1 MTRRDASSA
10 PPGRPGRPSRPTPA
24 RRAYRPFSRPE
35 ADTVMLPPVSAE
47 PDVTPGERGPRP
59 PGGGPAAGAPAERT
73 RVLVI
78 PRRRRR
84 ELERSL
90 FPPPSSRRIW
100 VSRAVLVAI
109 LAVQAALSLRMRNT
123 AFEDEALYLTA
134 GHYELAH
141 LLYGVPLPQDYASF
155 FSGSPVLYPILGAL
169 ADTAGGLAAARLVS
183 LAAML
188 ATTALLYSL
197 TRRLFNERIGLCAAV
212 VFSVTESAIFL
223 GNFATY
229 DAPALCLLAVAAW
242 IVVRTATVRWPV
254 YLAAAP
260 VAALA
265 VATKY
270 ASALF
275 VPTIVVMAAL
285 AAWPYQGK
293 RALIRAAALGVT
305 VAGLLA
311 AALWLA
317 GSDYTAAITSTT
329 TARQHGSTPISVL
342 LKDCLLWG
350 ALPFALAV
358 IGSVAYALEAR
369 TEPGERIAPP
379 GSRAHRIVLGV
390 VLTGTALLAPLDQ
403 IHLHTDVSFQKHI
416 GFGLFFAAPMAGIGL
431 ARIIG
436 PHFHRAQFGVAVWGS
451 CLLLGMVQAGHLYD
465 SWPNARPL
473 VAELSRYLAPHA
485 HYLVEVSEIPSY
497 YLMYNPDARADQ
509 FSSTYFI
516 SYTGKNGTTLT
527 GDAGYEQAIRD
538 GYFRVVAYDDTV
550 TVPLDRILARMLTAD
565 PQYRLAATLA
575 NSDGVGTYYVWVRR

>member
-10 PPGRPGRPSRPTPA
+10 PPGRPGRPSRPTPP

-47 PDVTPGERGPRP
+47 PDITPGERGPRP
-59 PGGGPAAGAPAERT
+59 PGGGPADGAPAERT

-84 ELERSL
+84 ELERSP
-90 FPPPSSRRIW
+90 FPPPSPRRIW

-254 YLAAAP
+254 
-260 VAALA
+260 
-265 VATKY
+265 
-270 ASALF
+270 
-275 VPTIVVMAAL
+275 
-285 AAWPYQGK
+285 
-293 RALIRAAALGVT
+293 
-305 VAGLLA
+305 
-311 AALWLA
+311 
-317 GSDYTAAITSTT
+317 
-329 TARQHGSTPISVL
+329 
-342 LKDCLLWG
+342 
-350 ALPFALAV
+350 
-358 IGSVAYALEAR
+358 
-369 TEPGERIAPP
+369 
-379 GSRAHRIVLGV
+379 
-390 VLTGTALLAPLDQ
+390 
-403 IHLHTDVSFQKHI
+403 
-416 GFGLFFAAPMAGIGL
+416 
-431 ARIIG
+431 
-436 PHFHRAQFGVAVWGS
+436 
-451 CLLLGMVQAGHLYD
+451 
-465 SWPNARPL
+465 
-473 VAELSRYLAPHA
+473 
-485 HYLVEVSEIPSY
+485 
-497 YLMYNPDARADQ
+497 
-509 FSSTYFI
+509 
-516 SYTGKNGTTLT
+516 
-527 GDAGYEQAIRD
+527 
-538 GYFRVVAYDDTV
+538 
-550 TVPLDRILARMLTAD
+550 
-565 PQYRLAATLA
+565 
-575 NSDGVGTYYVWVRR
+575 

>member
-1 MTRRDASSA
+1 M
-10 PPGRPGRPSRPTPA
+10 
-24 RRAYRPFSRPE
+24 
-35 ADTVMLPPVSAE
+35 
-47 PDVTPGERGPRP
+47 
-59 PGGGPAAGAPAERT
+59 
-73 RVLVI
+73 
-78 PRRRRR
+78 PRRRRG
-84 ELERSL
+84 LERSP
-90 FPPPSSRRIW
+90 FSPPSPRRTW

-169 ADTAGGLAAARLVS
+169 ADTAGGLAGARLVS

-188 ATTALLYSL
+188 TTTALLYSL
-197 TRRLFNERIGLCAAV
+197 TRRLFNERVGLCAAV

-229 DAPALCLLAVAAW
+229 DAPALCLLTVAAW
-242 IVVRTATVRWPV
+242 IVVRTATQRWPV

-265 VATKY
+265 VGTKY
-270 ASALF
+270 AALLF
-275 VPTIVVMAAL
+275 VPTIVALAAL

-293 RALIRAAALGVT
+293 RALIRPAALAVT
-305 VAGLLA
+305 IAGLLA
-311 AALWLA
+311 GALWLA
-317 GSDYTAAITSTT
+317 GSDYLAAVTSTT
-329 TARQHGSTPISVL
+329 TARQHGSTPVSVL
-342 LKDCLLWG
+342 LKDSLLWG
-350 ALPFALAV
+350 VLPFALAV
-358 IGSVAYALEAR
+358 FGSVAYALEAR

-379 GSRAHRIVLGV
+379 GGRAHRIVLGV

-416 GFGLFFAAPMAGIGL
+416 GFGLLFAAPMAGIGL

-436 PHFHRAQFGVAVWGS
+436 AHFHRAQFGVAVWGS

-465 SWPNARPL
+465 SWPNGRPL

-485 HYLVEVSEIPSY
+485 HYLVEVSEVPSY
-497 YLMYNPDARADQ
+497 YLMYNPDARAGQ

-516 SYTGKNGTTLT
+516 SYTDQNGTTLT
-527 GDAGYEQAIRD
+527 GDAGYEQAVRD
-538 GYFRVVAYDDTV
+538 GYFRVIAYDDTV
-550 TVPLDRILARMLTAD
+550 TVPLDHILARMLDAD
-565 PQYRLAATLA
+565 PRYRLAATLA
-575 NSDGVGTYYVWVRR
+575 NSDGVGTYYIWVKR

>member
-1 MTRRDASSA
+1 MSRRDASSA
-10 PPGRPGRPSRPTPA
+10 PPGRPVRPARPTQT

-35 ADTVMLPPVSAE
+35 ADTVMLPPVTAE
-47 PDVTPGERGPRP
+47 PAGQPGP
-59 PGGGPAAGAPAERT
+59 PPDRDPAGGEPIERT

-84 ELERSL
+84 ELQRSP
-90 FPPPSSRRIW
+90 FPPPSPRRIW
-100 VSRAVLVAI
+100 VSRAVLLGI

-183 LAAML
+183 LFAML

-265 VATKY
+265 VGTKY
-270 ASALF
+270 AAALF
-275 VPTIVVMAAL
+275 VPTIVAMAAL

-293 RALIRAAALGVT
+293 RALIRSAALGVAI
-305 VAGLLA
+305 AGLLGG
-311 AALWLA
+311 ALWLA
-317 GSDYTAAITSTT
+317 GSDYMAAITSTT
-329 TARQHGSTPISVL
+329 TARQHGSTPISLL
-342 LKDCLLWG
+342 LKDGLLWG

-358 IGSVAYALEAR
+358 IGSVAYAIEAR

-379 GSRAHRIVLGV
+379 GNRAHRIVLGV

-403 IHLHTDVSFQKHI
+403 MHLHTDVSFQKHI
-416 GFGLFFAAPMAGIGL
+416 GFGLLFAAPMAGIGL

-436 PHFHRAQFGVAVWGS
+436 AHFHRAQFGVLVWGG
-451 CLLLGMVQAGHLYD
+451 CLLLGMVQASHLYAD
-465 SWPNARPL
+465 WPNGRPL

-485 HYLVEVSEIPSY
+485 HYLVEVSEVPGY

-516 SYTGKNGTTLT
+516 SYTEKNGTTLT
-527 GDAGYEQAIRD
+527 GDAGYEQAVRD
-538 GYFRVVAYDDTV
+538 GYFRVIAYDDTV
-550 TVPLDRILARMLTAD
+550 TAPLDHILARMLMDD

-575 NSDGVGTYYVWVRR
+575 NSNGLGTYYIWVRR